1 MDTITHHALDE
12 LAQRIAAAITE
23 KRGIPTQV
31 HHIHYATASTFCLGK
46 FGANMLIKAESPAE
60 LLVRGEG
67 FLEGMRHPE
76 TSSSAD
82 HTLN

>member
-1 MDTITHHALDE
+1 METTKHQELDE

-31 HHIHYATASTFCLGK
+31 HHLHYATASTFCLGK
-46 FGANMLIKAESPAE
+46 FGANMLIKAGSPAE

-67 FLEGMRHPE
+67 FLEGMLHPE
-76 TSSSAD
+76 TSLGSNHA
-82 HTLN
+82 LN

>member
-1 MDTITHHALDE
+1 METTTHQELDE
-12 LAQRIAAAITE
+12 LAQRIAATISE

-31 HHIHYATASTFCLGK
+31 HHIHYATGSTFCLGR
-46 FGANMLIKAESPAE
+46 FGANLLIKAGSPAE

-76 TSSSAD
+76 SSPRSD
-82 HTLN
+82 HALN

>member
-1 MDTITHHALDE
+1 MDTTTHHALDE
-12 LAQRIAAAITE
+12 LAQRIADAITE

-46 FGANMLIKAESPAE
+46 FGANMLIQARSPAE

-67 FLEGMRHPE
+67 FLQGMRHPE

>member
-1 MDTITHHALDE
+1 METTTHQELDE

-23 KRGIPTQV
+23 KRGLLTQV

-46 FGANMLIKAESPAE
+46 FGANLLIKAASPAE

-67 FLEGMRHPE
+67 FLQGMRHLE
-76 TSSSAD
+76 TSPSAD